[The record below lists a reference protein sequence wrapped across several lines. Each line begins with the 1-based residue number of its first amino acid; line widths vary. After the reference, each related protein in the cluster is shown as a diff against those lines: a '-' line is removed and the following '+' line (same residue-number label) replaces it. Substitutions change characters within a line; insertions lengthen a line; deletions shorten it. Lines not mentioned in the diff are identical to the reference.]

1 MFGTDLAPRT
11 VRFVSGV
18 SVVFSIL
25 VSGVKAEG
33 NNVGGVAA
41 LIVVAVIIKI
51 LIIIYKIKVCADNSE
66 TPRVVCAVGVAAA
79 PQSIVEKAFQRMAD
93 QAEFGVCHSHA
104 PGLPA
109 GRYRGTRGLSSSAA
123 RFNVQYE
130 LMFGGNGSV
139 RGTMTSDE
147 HEVHVQG
154 WYNPKRKQF
163 EWTETNRASMDINDL
178 VKLAEISTAAYS
190 GDERLVE
197 VSLRLVDS
205 DTVALV
211 GEYISSSGS
220 QGDLRLIFKPSDQ
233 TSVSVA
239 SPPGSVSISL
249 TPLSDEN
256 EKSFDLSETKM
267 EPTLEKESF

>member
-1 MFGTDLAPRT
+1 MFGTDLTSRT
-11 VRFVSGV
+11 VRFVSGF
-18 SVVFSIL
+18 SVVFPLLI
-25 VSGVKAEG
+25 SGVKAED
-33 NNVGGVAA
+33 NNVGRVVA
-41 LIVVAVIIKI
+41 LVVVAVIIKI
-51 LIIIYKIKVCADNSE
+51 LIIIYRIKRRADNSE
-66 TPRVVCAVGVAAA
+66 PPRLDSVVAVAAT
-79 PQSIVEKAFQRMAD
+79 PQSIVEKAFQRIAD
-93 QAEFGVCHSHA
+93 QAEFGVSHSHA

-109 GRYRGTRGLSSSAA
+109 GRYRGSRGLTSSAT

-130 LMFGGNGSV
+130 LMFGGDGSV

-197 VSLRLVDS
+197 VSLRLLDS
-205 DTVALV
+205 DRVALV
-211 GEYISSSGS
+211 GDYISSSGS
-220 QGDLRLIFKPSDQ
+220 QGDLRLIFKRGDQ

-239 SPPGSVSISL
+239 PPPGSV
-249 TPLSDEN
+249 TPLSDEKG
-256 EKSFDLSETKM
+256 KSFDLSETKM